1 MLVVVLATLFLCG
14 GAFADYKPGTYTGK
28 AIGKKSKNQSGL
40 IEVEVT
46 VSTDKIENIKI
57 ITYGQSIGHR
67 KYGAFVS
74 QAEKA
79 IPAAILAKQSVDV
92 DVVARA
98 TISSGALMLAV
109 ADALHQATVSY
120 KPGTY
125 KGTATGRSDKTHT
138 GTITVEV
145 TVSENKIEDIKVLEY
160 EQSVDD
166 RRYSKFVTNAKNN
179 IPAEILARQ
188 SFNVDSVA
196 RATLASNGLK
206 LAVARAL
213 AQAR

>member
-1 MLVVVLATLFLCG
+1 MKKNIILPVLILASLFLCST
-14 GAFADYKPGTYTGK
+14 ALADYKPGTYTGK

-40 IEVEVT
+40 VKVEVT
-46 VSTDKIENIKI
+46 VSTDKIENIEVL
-57 ITYGQSIGHR
+57 TYGQSIGHR

-74 QAEKA
+74 QAKKE

-92 DVVARA
+92 DTIARA
-98 TISSGALMLAV
+98 TISSSALQLAV

-125 KGTATGRSDKTHT
+125 KGTAKGRSDEKHT
-138 GTITVEV
+138 GTITVEIK
-145 TVSENKIEDIKVLEY
+145 VSENKIEDIKVLEY
-160 EQSVDD
+160 EQSV
-166 RRYSKFVTNAKNN
+166 
-179 IPAEILARQ
+179 
-188 SFNVDSVA
+188 NVDSVA
-196 RATLASNGLK
+196 RATLASSGLK